1 MEKRNQISPSRNRA
15 KKQYSVFDASYLW
28 QIFTHHKKWFALS
41 VFLCLCLGVAYVYFT
56 RPAFNIVGKMML
68 IDRRQSSSSSVSSA
82 SSALLN
88 QLPLNLGST
97 LNVGRSLGTESEKEI
112 LKTKLLAKDVV
123 EDLGLYTEIR
133 QQKLLKSRLLYKNQ
147 PINVTVSKEC
157 HQALNEGL
165 YTYSIRL
172 TIDKNDAGYT
182 FEGVLKKNK
191 KKIEIA
197 EQTFAKLPAVIHT
210 EIGDLTFT
218 ENVLPTEEER
228 KLFEKDY
235 RLKVTINP
243 SMTVAMQFV
252 KRLTIASA
260 SKKATSIIQIN
271 LQDEN
276 TERGV
281 DFVNSLVDHYNDRS
295 NTERQEEAA
304 KNEEFINGRLAKIDG
319 ELGLTDADF
328 EKVKKQYHVTDPKVD
343 AEEVMT
349 KKSAYETQLVSYGI
363 QLQLLDYLNEYVMD
377 PANLTELIPV
387 NAGVYGSD
395 ATGSQQNI
403 FKGGAYSGDA
413 VSLIK
418 QHNALVTER
427 NQLLTGVSEM
437 SPHLQQI
444 TRQIKDL
451 HPAIIAAIQR
461 DRQSIAIRRRSV
473 EQEYNRYMS
482 RVGNAPEQERV
493 LTDVSRQR
501 SIKQGVFVS
510 LLQKR
515 EETAM
520 ELANTTDKGRLIDE
534 TMSQSKAKPK
544 TKIALLISL
553 LLGLLLPYIY
563 FFARRNLKPRID
575 SEIDLKLLTTLPQV
589 GTVPSLG
596 KGNVDDA
603 FRLIRNQLLRL
614 LGEGQKTI
622 LVTSAN
628 QGDGKTF
635 CATHLAEAFNRM
647 GEKTICRNL
656 LEVLPAGTSDS
667 THPADLLARKDL
679 RQTLASLRETYDI
692 IILDAPELDS
702 CNETLIDGLADVIC
716 FVCSAGK
723 TPKASVES
731 LEKLKNDNSPSS
743 LCVVL
748 NHFE

>member
-15 KKQYSVFDASYLW
+15 KKQYSIFDANYLW

-41 VFLCLCLGVAYVYFT
+41 VFLCLCLGAAYVYFT
-56 RPAFNIVGKMML
+56 RPAFNIVGKMMI
-68 IDRRQSSSSSVSSA
+68 IDRRQSSSSSISSA

-88 QLPLNLGST
+88 QLPLNLGSS

-147 PINVTVSKEC
+147 PINVTVSQEC
-157 HQALNEGL
+157 LQALNEGL
-165 YTYSIRL
+165 YTYGIRL
-172 TIDKNDAGYT
+172 TIDKTDAGYT

-191 KKIEIA
+191 KKIEIS

-228 KLFEKDY
+228 KRFEKDY
-235 RLKVTINP
+235 RLKVTIIP
-243 SMTVAMQFV
+243 SMTVATQFV
-252 KRLTIASA
+252 KRLTIGSA

-276 TERGV
+276 IERGI
-281 DFVNSLVDHYNDRS
+281 DFVNSLVEHYNDRS
-295 NTERQEEAA
+295 NAERQEEAA

-319 ELGLTDADF
+319 ELGLTDADY
-328 EKVKKQYHVTDPKVD
+328 EKVKKQYNVTDPKVD

-349 KKSAYETQLVSYGI
+349 KKSAYETQLVNIGI
-363 QLQLLDYLNEYVMD
+363 QQQLLDYLNEYVKD
-377 PANLTELIPV
+377 PANLNELIPM
-387 NAGVYGSD
+387 NTSAYGSD

-403 FKGGAYSGDA
+403 FKGGSYSGDA
-413 VSLIK
+413 TSLIK

-444 TRQIKDL
+444 NRQIKDL
-451 HPAIIAAIQR
+451 HPTILAAIQR
-461 DRQSIAIRRRSV
+461 DRQSIAIRRRLV
-473 EQEYNRYMS
+473 EQEYNRYLS

-534 TMSQSKAKPK
+534 TMFQSKAKPR
-544 TKIALLISL
+544 TKVALLVSL
-553 LLGLLLPYIY
+553 ILGLLLPYIY
-563 FFARRNLKPRID
+563 FFSRRNLKPMID
-575 SEIDLKLLTTLPQV
+575 SEVDLKLLTTLPQV
-589 GTVPSLG
+589 GTIPALG

-603 FRLIRNQLLRL
+603 FRLIRNQMLRL
-614 LGEGQKTI
+614 LDEGKKTI

-635 CATHLAEAFNRM
+635 CATHLAEAFTRM
-647 GEKTICRNL
+647 GEKTICRHIFA
-656 LEVLPAGTSDS
+656 VIPGS
-667 THPADLLARKDL
+667 TDAAVHPADLLAHKDL
-679 RQTLASLRETYDI
+679 LQTIANLRETYDI
-692 IILDAPELDS
+692 IILDSPELDPS
-702 CNETLIDGLADVIC
+702 NETLIGGLADVIC
-716 FVCSAGK
+716 FVCRAGK
-723 TPKASVES
+723 TTKAAVERFG
-731 LEKLKNDNSPSS
+731 KTNSDHCPSTP
-743 LCVVL
+743 CIVL
-748 NHFE
+748 NQ

>member
-1 MEKRNQISPSRNRA
+1 MEKRNHISPSRNRA
-15 KKQYSVFDASYLW
+15 KKQYSIFDANYLW

-41 VFLCLCLGVAYVYFT
+41 VFLCLCLGAAYVYFT
-56 RPAFNIVGKMML
+56 RPAFNIVGKMMI
-68 IDRRQSSSSSVSSA
+68 IDHRQSSSSVSSA

-88 QLPLNLGST
+88 QLPLNLGSS

-133 QQKLLKSRLLYKNQ
+133 QQKLLKSRLLYKNL
-147 PINVTVSKEC
+147 PVNVTVSQEC
-157 HQALNEGL
+157 LQALNEGL
-165 YTYSIRL
+165 YSYSICM
-172 TIDKNDAGYT
+172 TVDKNDAGYA
-182 FEGVLKKNK
+182 FDGVLKKNK

-197 EQTFAKLPAVIHT
+197 EQSFAKLPAVIHT

-218 ENVLPTEEER
+218 ENVLPTEEEQ
-228 KLFEKDY
+228 KLYEKDY
-235 RLKVTINP
+235 RLKVTITP
-243 SMTVAMQFV
+243 PMTVASKFV
-252 KRLTIASA
+252 SRLSIGSA

-276 TERGV
+276 IERGI
-281 DFVNSLVDHYNDRS
+281 DFVNSLVEHYNDRS
-295 NTERQEEAA
+295 NAERQEEAA

-319 ELGLTDADF
+319 ELGLTDADY
-328 EKVKKQYHVTDPKVD
+328 EKVKKQYNVTDPKVD

-349 KKSAYETQLVSYGI
+349 KKSAYETQLVNIGI
-363 QLQLLDYLNEYVMD
+363 QQQLLDYLNEYVKD
-377 PANLTELIPV
+377 PANLNELIPM
-387 NAGVYGSD
+387 NTSAYGSD

-403 FKGGAYSGDA
+403 FKGGSYSGDA
-413 VSLIK
+413 ASLIK

-444 TRQIKDL
+444 NRQIKDL
-451 HPAIIAAIQR
+451 HPTILAAIQR
-461 DRQSIAIRRRSV
+461 DRQSIAIRRRLV
-473 EQEYNRYMS
+473 EQEYNRYLS

-534 TMSQSKAKPK
+534 TMAQSKAKPR
-544 TKIALLISL
+544 TKVALLVSL
-553 LLGLLLPYIY
+553 ILGLLLPYIY
-563 FFARRNLKPRID
+563 FFSRRNLKPMID
-575 SEIDLKLLTTLPQV
+575 SEVDLKLLTTLPQV
-589 GTVPSLG
+589 GTIPALG

-603 FRLIRNQLLRL
+603 FRLIRNQMLRL
-614 LGEGQKTI
+614 LDEGKKTI

-635 CATHLAEAFNRM
+635 CATHLAEAFTRM

-656 LEVLPAGTSDS
+656 LEVLPAGTTES
-667 THPADLLARKDL
+667 THPADLLAHKDL
-679 RQTLASLRETYDI
+679 RQAINSLRETYDI
-692 IILDAPELDS
+692 IILDCPELDPCS
-702 CNETLIDGLADVIC
+702 ETLIDGLADVTC
-716 FVCSAGK
+716 FVCNAGK
-723 TPKASVES
+723 TPKAAISR
-731 LEKLKNDNSPSS
+731 LEKLKQSSP
-743 LCVVL
+743 CIVL
-748 NHFE
+748 NKKG

>member
-1 MEKRNQISPSRNRA
+1 MEKRNHISPSRNRA
-15 KKQYSVFDASYLW
+15 KKQYSIFDANYLW

-56 RPAFNIVGKMML
+56 RPAFNIVGKMMI
-68 IDRRQSSSSSVSSA
+68 IDRRQNSSSSISSA

-88 QLPLNLGST
+88 QLPLNLGSS

-147 PINVTVSKEC
+147 PVNVTVSQEC
-157 HQALNEGL
+157 LQALNEGL
-165 YTYSIRL
+165 YTYGIRL
-172 TIDKNDAGYT
+172 TIDKTDAGYT

-191 KKIEIA
+191 KKIEIE

-228 KLFEKDY
+228 KRFEKDY
-235 RLKVTINP
+235 RLKVTIIP
-243 SMTVAMQFV
+243 SMTVATQFV
-252 KRLTIASA
+252 KRLTIGSA

-276 TERGV
+276 IERGI

-319 ELGLTDADF
+319 ELGLTDADY
-328 EKVKKQYHVTDPKVD
+328 EKVKKQYNVTDPKVD

-349 KKSAYETQLVSYGI
+349 KKSAYETQLVNIGI
-363 QLQLLDYLNEYVMD
+363 QQQLLDYLNEYVKD
-377 PANLTELIPV
+377 PANLNELIPM
-387 NAGVYGSD
+387 NTSAYGSD

-403 FKGGAYSGDA
+403 FKGGSYSGDA
-413 VSLIK
+413 TSLIK

-444 TRQIKDL
+444 NRQIKDL
-451 HPAIIAAIQR
+451 HPTILAAIQR
-461 DRQSIAIRRRSV
+461 DRQSIAIRRRLV
-473 EQEYNRYMS
+473 EQEYNRYLS

-534 TMSQSKAKPK
+534 TMAQSKAKPR
-544 TKIALLISL
+544 TKVALLVSL
-553 LLGLLLPYIY
+553 IFGLLLPYIY
-563 FFARRNLKPRID
+563 FFSRRNLKPMID
-575 SEIDLKLLTTLPQV
+575 SEVDLKLLTTLPQV
-589 GTVPSLG
+589 GTIPALG

-603 FRLIRNQLLRL
+603 FRLIRNQMLRL
-614 LGEGQKTI
+614 LDEGKKTI

-635 CATHLAEAFNRM
+635 CATHLAEAFTRM

-656 LEVLPAGTSDS
+656 LEVLPAGTTES
-667 THPADLLARKDL
+667 THPADLLAHKDL
-679 RQTLASLRETYDI
+679 RQTINSLRETYDI
-692 IILDAPELDS
+692 IILDGPELDRYS
-702 CNETLIDGLADVIC
+702 ETLIDGLADVTC
-716 FVCSAGK
+716 FVCNAGK
-723 TPKASVES
+723 TPKAAV
-731 LEKLKNDNSPSS
+731 EKLVQLKSENHLTSS
-743 LCVVL
+743 CIIL
-748 NHFE
+748 NCN